1 VVQQPHARLGTY
13 VTLTRSAIFFSEKQ
27 QISKSEYKRTQ
38 QPTFTRGM
46 GKSDIMH
53 GICGAQDI
61 LQKQQ
66 YFMQSCFKK
75 HFVFLQSA
83 SSPKEAGSFFSII
96 TKSPGLN
103 HPGISVVSHWFS
115 FSKTATGLLV
125 HHSSWLDHRTF

>member
-1 VVQQPHARLGTY
+1 
-13 VTLTRSAIFFSEKQ
+13 
-27 QISKSEYKRTQ
+27 
-38 QPTFTRGM
+38 M

-66 YFMQSCFKK
+66 YFMQGCFEK
-75 HFVFLQSA
+75 HFVFCKAHPLQ
-83 SSPKEAGSFFSII
+83 KEQEVFQYR

-115 FSKTATGLLV
+115 FSKTATGLPV
-125 HHSSWLDHRTF
+125 HHSSWLNRRTF